1 MSIIGN
7 TQTAP
12 SGEEPITTGKESALS
27 NYVGPY
33 VTNMLGKGQALA
45 DEGYNAYM
53 GPLTAGTSELQD
65 QAFQGLGS
73 LDFTSGMG
81 QFNPQT
87 FTADTAAQY
96 MNPYIMSA
104 LQPQIDEA
112 RRQSEID
119 RIANASRMTK
129 AGSFGG
135 SRQAVLEGENQRAL
149 QANLAGITGKGY
161 GDAFTQAMG
170 QFNVEQDRGIAGQKA
185 INEYGLEG
193 LASLA
198 GAGEIQRGIESEG
211 VSADAAQFIEERDF
225 PYKQVQYLQSLLQ
238 DLPITAQNVSY
249 QEPNYLAGLTRDA
262 TDIETLLATLF
273 GEPKT
278 ETSVQGASSS
288 LTGNIPSNLPLSFG
302 TGNA

>member
-1 MSIIGN
+1 MSIIGDVATTN
-7 TQTAP
+7 
-12 SGEEPITTGKESALS
+12 ENPIKTGVESSIS
-27 NYVGPY
+27 NYAGPY
-33 VTNMLGKGQALA
+33 VTNMLGQGAAAANEPYQ
-45 DEGYNAYM
+45 AYM

-119 RIANASRMTK
+119 RIANAGRLTK
-129 AGSFGG
+129 AGAFGG

-149 QANLAGITGKGY
+149 QANLAGITGRGY
-161 GDAFTQAMG
+161 ADAFSQAMG

-193 LASLA
+193 LAGLA
-198 GAGEIQRGIESEG
+198 GAGGIQRDIESEG
-211 VSADAAQFIEERDF
+211 IVADRLQFEEERDD
-225 PYKQVQYLQSLLQ
+225 PLIKVQYMASLLQ
-238 DLPITAQNVSY
+238 NLPLESQAVSY
-249 QEPNYLAGLTRDA
+249 EEPNYLARLTSDAADVEGL
-262 TDIETLLATLF
+262 LSTLF
-273 GEPKT
+273 GKT
-278 ETSVQGASSS
+278 EAQKKKDAED
-288 LTGNIPSNLPLSFG
+288 LQIKPLAAQS
-302 TGNA
+302 GNA